1 MRHLYQIV
9 PFSDKASTLGIM
21 LNICPS
27 RLDHLRTIK
36 RKSSPIDDQ
45 MTMPLTIFNRE
56 GLNSDNV
63 PIGSKLIEN
72 LQPHAKEVKKS
83 EFVLLGSEKNVKDH
97 HTLR

>member
-9 PFSDKASTLGIM
+9 PFSDKASTLGIL

-27 RLDHLRTIK
+27 GLDHLRTVK
-36 RKSSPIDDQ
+36 RKSSPIEDQ

-56 GLNSDNV
+56 GINSDNV

-72 LQPHAKEVKKS
+72 LQPQDKEVKKG
-83 EFVLLGSEKNVKDH
+83 EFVLLGSEKSVKDH
-97 HTLR
+97 HSLR

>member
-27 RLDHLRTIK
+27 RLDHLRTVK

-83 EFVLLGSEKNVKDH
+83 EFVLLGSEENVKDH

>member
-1 MRHLYQIV
+1 
-9 PFSDKASTLGIM
+9 
-21 LNICPS
+21 
-27 RLDHLRTIK
+27 
-36 RKSSPIDDQ
+36 

-72 LQPHAKEVKKS
+72 LQPHDKVKKG

-97 HTLR
+97 HTQYFLVGCGF

>member
-1 MRHLYQIV
+1 M
-9 PFSDKASTLGIM
+9 
-21 LNICPS
+21 
-27 RLDHLRTIK
+27 
-36 RKSSPIDDQ
+36 KSSHIEAQ

-72 LQPHAKEVKKS
+72 LQPHDKVKKG